1 MNLYYPGS
9 DDLFVLQ
16 EKLNKLQKC
25 AHAPPLERAVDSFEQ
40 IERAILGGLF
50 VAQWQLSMAQSS
62 GPGFEEHQQFWQAK
76 ITDINKSLAE
86 STDALSAVVDEL
98 RMQRFRRFAAAMV
111 IGGVALKRLFIP
123 FSDGRPPRVLR
134 GYIEESALIE
144 KKSVIN

>member
-1 MNLYYPGS
+1 MKLYHSGS

-62 GPGFEEHQQFWQAK
+62 PGFEEHQQFWQAK
-76 ITDINKSLAE
+76 ITDINKSIAE
-86 STDALSAVVDEL
+86 STDALNAVLDEL

-123 FSDGRPPRVLR
+123 FSDGRPPRALR

-144 KKSVIN
+144 KRVTN

>member
-1 MNLYYPGS
+1 MQLYYPGS

-40 IERAILGGLF
+40 IERAIYRGLF

-62 GPGFEEHQQFWQAK
+62 PGFEEHQQFWQAK

-86 STDALSAVVDEL
+86 STDALNAVVDEL
-98 RMQRFRRFAAAMV
+98 FMQRWRRFAAAMV

-134 GYIEESALIE
+134 GYIEESVLIE

>member
-76 ITDINKSLAE
+76 ITDINKSIAE
-86 STDALSAVVDEL
+86 STDALNAVLDEL
-98 RMQRFRRFAAAMV
+98 
-111 IGGVALKRLFIP
+111 
-123 FSDGRPPRVLR
+123 
-134 GYIEESALIE
+134 
-144 KKSVIN
+144 